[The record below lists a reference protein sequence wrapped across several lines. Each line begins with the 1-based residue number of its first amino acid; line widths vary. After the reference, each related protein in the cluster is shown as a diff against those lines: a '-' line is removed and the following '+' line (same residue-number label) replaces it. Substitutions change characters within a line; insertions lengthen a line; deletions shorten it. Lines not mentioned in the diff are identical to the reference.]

1 MTRIRHE
8 ITQSV
13 RPASNINTSDND
25 VLNAKRILGQL
36 ASHFTDAEIKD
47 IVTETRFLTKT
58 WLDDFE
64 REAFDGKTLKELL
77 YERNKP

>member
-1 MTRIRHE
+1 MTRIRQE

-13 RPASNINTSDND
+13 NSTSNIY
-25 VLNAKRILGQL
+25 VLDKDIQNAINILGQL
-36 ASHFTDAEIKD
+36 ASHFTEGELKE
-47 IVTETRFLTKT
+47 IVTETRFLAES